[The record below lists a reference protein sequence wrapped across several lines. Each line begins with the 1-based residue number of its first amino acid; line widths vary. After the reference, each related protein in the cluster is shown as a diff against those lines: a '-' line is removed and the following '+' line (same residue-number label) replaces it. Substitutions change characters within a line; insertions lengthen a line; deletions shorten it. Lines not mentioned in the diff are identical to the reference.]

1 VIRLSELVSALT
13 PAQYAELS
21 LVLFLLVFAGVLL
34 RHGGRRRA
42 AEHAACAQLPLADDA
57 APDHPRDATRG
68 GVQRGRECPLLI
80 DAIDDGVS
88 R

>member
-13 PAQYAELS
+13 PSQYAELS

-34 RHGGRRRA
+34 RHGGKRRA

-57 APDHPRDATRG
+57 GNANLDNPAPRR
-68 GVQRGRECPLLI
+68 RR
-80 DAIDDGVS
+80 
-88 R
+88 